1 MFSGRLFSKIIIA
14 SASIVVASCLTLTT
28 VFVLND
34 SNAIDLKD
42 ENVHKYQANF
52 YVDDTLVFSDSYIKG
67 EYVSYAFQ
75 NIPVKDQDADGT
87 MYLFTGWDLL
97 NNGVVDIFPA
107 AIYSNINAHAV
118 FTPYTLPEL
127 DLSKIDLYQ
136 LLQLLEDLDIDLE
149 SFINFFGLDLEDLLE
164 LLKVDIFSYTSDY
177 DGIAY
182 FRNESFGNYN
192 SAKSKWNDANYFTY
206 PGFVDRTNPLN
217 FASDI
222 IKQNQNPYTFNISYN
237 KGGKKFPVLSYELN
251 AAEDLETDAYSLT
264 NPVDKKY
271 TSVGYPYLPATNYT
285 IQLGKNYSFTS
296 DELKQ
301 DEQAYRD
308 YVYENYLAIDD
319 KYLEFFKD
327 LSQKQGI
334 SYNFDGDYT
343 CIDYM
348 GAYLMHNTTF
358 NYVMESYPRSEDPIL
373 YFLSTAR
380 EGTARHYAS
389 ATTLWFR
396 SLGIPARYV
405 QGYIS
410 YAQSNSTVVVNA
422 LQSHSWTEIY
432 IDGIGWYQVD
442 LSINCL
448 SKEMLMYMFYG
459 TDLSQIEIDDYGK
472 KVLTKIEAI
481 PDETEKTF
489 FIGDVFTY
497 NLLKVYAYYDDGSS
511 RKVIPTK
518 VFKPK
523 IDTKGTKTVTVI
535 YNEGDYTEYATYTIE
550 VVEPE
555 IIGIELDTRNVQTV
569 FYKGDTFNNDNLII
583 LLLYSNGKK
592 VRYDGS
598 YDISFVDDTEDPM
611 LIVGEHT
618 VEVSVTAQDKEFIA
632 TYKIEVHDSGVK
644 GVEISSTYYDKFG
657 EKERYDINGELAVD
671 YLVISL
677 IYSTGSSKE
686 IPFDSTRMKIVGFN
700 SSKSGEREYYLLYTN
715 DEGVEIKSN
724 SLGYLIDQVKDVK
737 ITSLRAT
744 NEYSLHEN
752 FSYGELE
759 IELNYL
765 SGKREFVSFSEEN
778 MVIEGFSTKKTGT
791 YKYHLVYTDS
801 EGKKH
806 TSNEIEYVVP
816 GIDKVEFSASV
827 TKYYLN
833 EDFDTS
839 SITVTIKYT
848 NGSSIQTYFDPSC
861 MELVG
866 FDPSTPTDKGS
877 CYIVYTDDE
886 GNTYDSNKIKYI
898 IKDLPTISISKK
910 LYEYD
915 YGVLKYDTLENDIL
929 KNISG
934 KIEGD
939 DISLSFSE
947 NFDDYRLARPKHSIT
962 VFVSIFRNG
971 VNVVNTK
978 YKDSSSFTI
987 TLKVSRILVEVTT
1000 YVNGY
1005 GTIYTNNLEQFYVY
1019 ENEKKIDLGTMN
1031 YPDDFLTCAT
1041 VDGDKIIGDWDNVKP
1056 TKGNRVVIMPK
1067 SYQFFH
1073 DSINVT
1079 KKSYQ
1084 VTNEYYA
1091 TLIYE

>member
-285 IQLGKNYSFTS
+285 IQLGKNYNFTS
-296 DELKQ
+296 DEIKQ

-334 SYNFDGDYT
+334 YYNFDGDYT

-497 NLLKVYAYYDDGSS
+497 NLLKVYAYYDDGTE

-523 IDTKGTKTVTVI
+523 TDTKGTKTVTVI

-765 SGKREFVSFSEEN
+765 SGKREFVSFNDEN

-866 FDPSTPTDKGS
+866 FDSSTPTDKGS

>member
-87 MYLFTGWDLL
+87 MYLFTGWDIL
-97 NNGVVDIFPA
+97 NNGMVDIFPA

-164 LLKVDIFSYTSDY
+164 LLKVDVFSYTSDY

-192 SAKSKWNDANYFTY
+192 SAKNKWNDANYFNY

-217 FASDI
+217 FTSDI

-358 NYVMESYPRSEDPIL
+358 NYVMESYPRSQDPIL

-497 NLLKVYAYYDDGSS
+497 NLLKVYAYYDDET
-511 RKVIPTK
+511 RREVIPTK

-523 IDTKGTKTVTVI
+523 TDTKGTKTVTVI

-555 IIGIELDTRNVQTV
+555 IIGIELDTRYVQTV

-598 YDISFVDDTEDPM
+598 YEISFADDTEDPM

-686 IPFDSTRMKIVGFN
+686 IPFDSTSMKIVGFN

-866 FDPSTPTDKGS
+866 FDSSTPTDKGS

-1084 VTNEYYA
+1084 VTDEYYA

>member
-1 MFSGRLFSKIIIA
+1 MFSGRLFSKIITA

-28 VFVLND
+28 VFILND

-97 NNGVVDIFPA
+97 NNGMVDIFPA

-164 LLKVDIFSYTSDY
+164 LLKVDVFSYTSDY

-192 SAKSKWNDANYFTY
+192 SQKNKWNDANYFNY

-217 FASDI
+217 FTSDI

-296 DELKQ
+296 DEIRQ

-373 YFLSTAR
+373 YFLNTAR

-497 NLLKVYAYYDDGSS
+497 NLLKVYAYYDDGTE

-523 IDTKGTKTVTVI
+523 TDTKGTKTVTVI

-592 VRYDGS
+592 VRYDGP
-598 YDISFVDDTEDPM
+598 YDISFVDDAEDPM
-611 LIVGEHT
+611 LIVGKHT

-632 TYKIEVHDSGVK
+632 TYKIDVYDSGVK
-644 GVEISSTYYDKFG
+644 GVQIYSTYYDKFG

-686 IPFDSTRMKIVGFN
+686 IPFDSTSMKIVGFN

-737 ITSLRAT
+737 ITSLRVT

-765 SGKREFVSFSEEN
+765 SGKREFVSFNDEN

-866 FDPSTPTDKGS
+866 FDSSKPTDKGS

-898 IKDLPTISISKK
+898 IKDLPTISILKK

-1041 VDGDKIIGDWDNVKP
+1041 VDGDEIIGDWDNVKP

>member
-1 MFSGRLFSKIIIA
+1 MFSGRLFSKIITA

-28 VFVLND
+28 VFILND
-34 SNAIDLKD
+34 SKAIDLKD

-97 NNGVVDIFPA
+97 NNGMVDIFPA

-164 LLKVDIFSYTSDY
+164 LLKVDVFSYTSDY

-192 SAKSKWNDANYFTY
+192 SQKNKWNDANYFNY

-217 FASDI
+217 FTSDI

-319 KYLEFFKD
+319 KYLEFFKE

-523 IDTKGTKTVTVI
+523 TDTKGTKTVTVI

-555 IIGIELDTRNVQTV
+555 IIGIELDTRYVQTV

-598 YDISFVDDTEDPM
+598 YDISFVDDAEDPM
-611 LIVGEHT
+611 LIVGKHT

-737 ITSLRAT
+737 ITSLRAN
-744 NEYSLHEN
+744 NEYSLNES

-765 SGKREFVSFSEEN
+765 SGKREFVSFNDEN

-848 NGSSIQTYFDPSC
+848 NGSSTQTYFDPSC

-866 FDPSTPTDKGS
+866 FDSSTPTDKGS

-898 IKDLPTISISKK
+898 IKDLPTISISKTTYRK
-910 LYEYD
+910 K
-915 YGVLKYDTLENDIL
+915 YGELKYDTLEKEIL
-929 KNISG
+929 KYISG
-934 KIEGD
+934 VVEGD
-939 DISLSFSE
+939 QISLSFSE
-947 NFDDYRLARPKHSIT
+947 NFDDYRVAGSHTMT
-962 VFVSIFRNG
+962 VYVSISRNG
-971 VNVVNTK
+971 EDVVDTK
-978 YKDSSSFTI
+978 YKNSSSFNI
-987 TLKVSRILVEVTT
+987 TLRVSRVPITIST